1 MSDFVCPC
9 NERRPNTPKH
19 AFCPTLSVHLMMID
33 MSKVVCFIC
42 YIKSRYSSV
51 VSKVKLEKYISRS
64 ILRITL
70 VYQTKMFEL
79 KWIPSREKQVNRLAN
94 VWFQRDQSY
103 SLSDLVSRIINIY
116 NQNPFYANK
125 LKIPFDIML
134 AEVIRPESGP
144 IADPPLKPD
153 SFFKTYW
160 THKWIYLHQIRKKS
174 FSSKVQTNQ
183 ASSDYQR
190 QDTMNRFE
198 LQLLTS
204 VHLIPGI

>member
-19 AFCPTLSVHLMMID
+19 AFCPTLSIHLMMID

-79 KWIPSREKQVNRLAN
+79 KWIPSLEKQVNRLAN
-94 VWFQRDQSY
+94 VWFQRDQRY
-103 SLSDLVSRIINIY
+103 SLSDLQFHARRIINIY
-116 NQNPFYANK
+116 SQDPLYVNK

-134 AEVIRPESGP
+134 AEVIRPKSGLV
-144 IADPPLKPD
+144 D
-153 SFFKTYW
+153 
-160 THKWIYLHQIRKKS
+160 HR
-174 FSSKVQTNQ
+174 
-183 ASSDYQR
+183 
-190 QDTMNRFE
+190 
-198 LQLLTS
+198 
-204 VHLIPGI
+204 